1 MGRTALLVAGGTGGH
16 LFPALALREALIGRG
31 WAVHVATDPRVGE
44 LIEGVP
50 AGAMHKVPSATLAGR
65 SPAAILRFM
74 ATVAGGV
81 RVSRALLRRVRPDV
95 IVGFGGYPTVPP
107 VIAGRLARLP
117 LVVHEQNAVIG
128 QANLM
133 LLRLG
138 AVLATGFER
147 PRGYEQARKTVHV
160 GNPVRAA
167 VSAAARPYLPP
178 EPGGPFRF
186 LVFGGSQGAR
196 VFSGLVPGALAL
208 LPAAKRECIRIVQQ
222 ARPEDLQATAET
234 LRGMGLEADVRP
246 FFTDMPERL
255 AEAHLVLCRAGA
267 STVTEL
273 AVMGRPAILVPYPHA
288 QEHQADNA
296 RALAASGGAWLV
308 AERDL
313 DPTGLAQRLA
323 SLMDEPDQLRIAAEA
338 ARAQGRAD
346 AAERLA
352 AVVESAAVGPN

>member
-1 MGRTALLVAGGTGGH
+1 LNRTALLVAGGTGGH
-16 LFPALALREALIGRG
+16 LFPALALRETLIARG

-44 LIEGVP
+44 LIDGVP
-50 AGAMHKVPSATLAGR
+50 VDAMHKVPSATLAAR
-65 SPAAILRFM
+65 SPGAMLRFM

-81 RVSRALLRRVRPDV
+81 KVSRALLKRIRPDIV
-95 IVGFGGYPTVPP
+95 VGFGGYPTVPP
-107 VIAGRLARLP
+107 LIAGRLARLP
-117 LVVHEQNAVIG
+117 LVVHEQNAAIG
-128 QANLM
+128 AANRM

-147 PRGYEQARKTVHV
+147 PKGHEQARKTVHV

-167 VSAAARPYLPP
+167 ITAAARPFTPP
-178 EPGGPFRF
+178 ERDGPFRF

-208 LPAAKRECIRIVQQ
+208 LPADKRARIRIVQQ
-222 ARPEDLQATAET
+222 ARPEDLQATADT
-234 LRGMGLEADVRP
+234 LRGMGLEADVQP
-246 FFTDMPERL
+246 FFNDMPERL

-323 SLMDEPDQLRIAAEA
+323 SLMDEPEQLRIAAEA
-338 ARAQGRAD
+338 ARAQGRTD

-352 AVVESAAVGPN
+352 AVVESVAGGPN